1 VNKEEF
7 MIKLMVLILFSLPLF
22 AKTDIPSNVEGA
34 EKYFTKEEMDRGQS
48 WLISFDGGKE
58 PHASKI
64 PFIKLYPNKELT
76 GLHIGEINK
85 DGMFLNGKKLCHFEK
100 VWGGMSILIDE
111 NSSVDKVNSKARTYG
126 DLDEQRRLCEAFPL
140 RKPDYDDSGN
150 EGTSYDMRV
159 RVFNGKVG
167 RYTFANE
174 NYYFELKEIL
184 KESAYVEKNTE
195 TILKENLSDDEM
207 RALNKSLV
215 ELREFLKTATL
226 EQLYERV
233 LNGRDSNNVLVHKR
247 IFTFKTRKELFER
260 VKDEKKILKDVLSS
274 TYVNFLLMSRQE
286 VARSKHGK
294 FFGLENSSVGLS
306 YEYSNGE
313 WRISQLIALSYLK

>member
-1 VNKEEF
+1 MGNLF
-7 MIKLMVLILFSLPLF
+7 RLSLLGYLLSWSVL
-22 AKTDIPSNVEGA
+22 AKTDIPVNMDGA
-34 EKYFTKEEMDRGQS
+34 EKYFTQEEMDRGQS

-64 PFIKLYPNKELT
+64 PFIKLYSNKEVT

-85 DGMFLNGKKLCHFEK
+85 DGMFLNGKKRCHFEK

-184 KESAYVEKNTE
+184 KESAYVEKDTE

-207 RALNKSLV
+207 KALNKSLV
-215 ELREFLKTATL
+215 ELRDFLKTATL

-233 LNGRDSNNVLVHKR
+233 RNERDASDALVHER
-247 IFTFKTRKELFER
+247 IFSTKNKKLFFDKIKTKDDFIYRLTKCLFPTYVEIYNFEGRIGAYNGKKMVSLISSTMKISFIFNVKNWELFS
-260 VKDEKKILKDVLSS
+260 ISII
-274 TYVNFLLMSRQE
+274 
-286 VARSKHGK
+286 
-294 FFGLENSSVGLS
+294 NS
-306 YEYSNGE
+306 N
-313 WRISQLIALSYLK
+313 K